1 MNNKG
6 VDQPVHLGS
15 LISTFFDGY
24 LDSFHTLNSKS
35 VASFFGCGNWFKN
48 LPGHNR
54 FSWDELLQVYTLA
67 LYK

>member
-15 LISTFFDGY
+15 LISTFFDG
-24 LDSFHTLNSKS
+24 FHTLNSKS
-35 VASFFGCGNWFKN
+35 VGSFFRCGNWFKN
-48 LPGHNR
+48 LPSRNR
-54 FSWDELLQVYTLA
+54 FSWDELLQVYPLA